1 MAHEGSEEFA
11 RRASKEERTFQ
22 KEKTLHEDQRGA
34 SEGGRGS
41 PREAAAG
48 GRDSY
53 LGPLPVPNPS
63 PGRRDLSPRC
73 MFVIERF
80 SSARLRSQG
89 VLPGRTAPQRQP
101 LSLGVPQGSG
111 LRRAAAGSGSFAVWE
126 YSPCYWFSFLP
137 VGERMVGWRP
147 RSLVPSSACLPTPT
161 RPGGRGRV
169 HTCAS
174 MWEACCPP
182 ACVCVCVRVL
192 GRGCPVAVSPL
203 T

>member
-73 MFVIERF
+73 VFVIERF

-126 YSPCYWFSFLP
+126 YTSLLLVFLLAHWGKDGGLETKKPC
-137 VGERMVGWRP
+137 
-147 RSLVPSSACLPTPT
+147 PSSACLPAAGAVCT
-161 RPGGRGRV
+161 RVCPCGRRV
-169 HTCAS
+169 VPLRVC
-174 MWEACCPP
+174 
-182 ACVCVCVRVL
+182 ACVCVSWEGGVL
-192 GRGCPVAVSPL
+192 LPCL
-203 T
+203 L